1 MLIDW
6 FTIIA
11 QVVNFLIL
19 VWLMKRFLYKPI
31 LHAIDAR
38 EQRIAKELADADTK
52 RSEAENERKK
62 FQKKN
67 EEFDQQR
74 EELLSKAK
82 DEAKAERQRLLNAA
96 GQAADALRAKRQD
109 ALKREQQSLNDEITR
124 RTREEVFAIAR
135 KTLTDLA
142 GTTLEERMSEV
153 FTRRLRELNKEEK
166 EGLAKALKTSSG
178 PVLVRS
184 AFELPSEQQSAI
196 QHAMQETFTA
206 ETQVRFETAPDVISG
221 IELTANGRKVAWNTA
236 DYLASLEKSV
246 VELLKEQS
254 KPQAKSEGR
263 PEAKP
268 EAQAE
273 PKPKS
278 GSKPAALEE
287 AK

>member
-109 ALKREQQSLNDEITR
+109 VLKREQQSLNDEITR